1 MAYTQYWSERES
13 FLRRQERTFR
23 NEWLHEVYYNHSFAV
38 LRLRDGSY
46 AVTDFRQDVTTGCD
60 VIYLAEKQMILKLIE
75 EQDML
80 SLFIMNAVNNGRT
93 VRLDEEGIGKLNS
106 LHSDGQEPDQAE
118 IEFRDAL
125 KLAQEAENE
134 VLAREKIVGT
144 PEWRKSVER
153 EVHEMAEQDRA
164 RLKEKPAIAKWFVEP
179 SVRKRLKDEKAY
191 VYREQNRRIYEE
203 QEAQRIIDEGSVSK
217 NTIIAGIVSLVGIL
231 LFYLLVSLHG
241 INFQFLPALVCG
253 VTAIILLIK
262 DQNYDKKNMNARLL
276 VWIIT
281 IVCFVLGVTAVA
293 SMLS

>member
-93 VRLDEEGIGKLNS
+93 VRLDAEGIGKLNS

>member
-80 SLFIMNAVNNGRT
+80 SLFIINAVNNGRSI
-93 VRLDEEGIGKLNS
+93 RLDAEGIGKLNS
-106 LHSDGQEPDQAE
+106 LHSDGQEPDPAE

-125 KLAQEAENE
+125 KLAQEAVNE

>member
-23 NEWLHEVYYNHSFAV
+23 NEWVHEVYYNHSFAV

-93 VRLDEEGIGKLNS
+93 VRLDAEGIGKLNS
-106 LHSDGQEPDQAE
+106 LHSYGQEPDQAE
-118 IEFRDAL
+118 IKFRDAL

-281 IVCFVLGVTAVA
+281 IICFVLGVTAVA